1 MLARSGV
8 VLAQDWQALLAV
20 PELHVYL
27 NLNASAPPDLG
38 AVKRLIEVVGPDDAD
53 KMSARQRWKLYTER
67 GFQINRFDVAA
78 QNNAAA
84 TG

>member
-1 MLARSGV
+1 
-8 VLAQDWQALLAV
+8 
-20 PELHVYL
+20 
-27 NLNASAPPDLG
+27 
-38 AVKRLIEVVGPDDAD
+38 VVGPDDAD

-67 GFQINRFDVAA
+67 GYLINRFDVAA